1 MHIPAAVPPRGTN
14 PKREAGPNTHRFS
27 GKFKNAGVEAH
38 FRAESESVFLRH
50 DRYTIALIFALEAI
64 FLVIDLLKLLDV
76 QELNALRIGLR
87 ALFMMTLVAAFFH
100 CFSNGREPRGTQG
113 FVLFSMAVNNLLI
126 ATYHHPYFTEH
137 LTLDLLLAVYM
148 VTVAVYYA
156 FLSARLE
163 GTVLM
168 SVALGL
174 QFMVLRWW
182 FDAPDLDQIY
192 APILLFGL
200 IALSHY
206 ARVGQAHLHRVTWL
220 RGESERHQQLRAEEI
235 QVFRDHLLKL
245 VGHDLRQ
252 PLGALRY
259 YSAAVRIG
267 AANLGVDEAHRSLL
281 MAEQINLALD
291 QVTEMLDKAL
301 ELALLDNN
309 SVVVR
314 CRKQPIAPL
323 AKRLRENFAGA
334 AAIAGVEI
342 RIHGSGRAVV
352 HDPALMLPVLR
363 NLVSN
368 ALQYHDHNTS
378 RPRVVVA
385 FRGKLGDRIDIVDN
399 GGGFSAKLLDN
410 GVQASPR
417 QEVNTHS
424 GLGLTI
430 ARHFAQKQ
438 GWQMEVTSSPGR
450 GTYMRL
456 HLPSGSV
463 SPSRDQA
470 VDKPT
475 K

>member
-1 MHIPAAVPPRGTN
+1 MHFPASASPRVTD
-14 PKREAGPNTHRFS
+14 PKQETGPSTKKFS
-27 GKFKNAGVEAH
+27 GRFENAGIEARY
-38 FRAESESVFLRH
+38 RADSDSAFLHH
-50 DRYTIALIFALEAI
+50 DRYTVALIFTLEAI
-64 FLVIDLLKLLDV
+64 FLVMDLFKLLDV
-76 QELNALRIGLR
+76 QALDAWRIGLR
-87 ALFMMTLVAAFFH
+87 SLFMMTLVAAFFH

-113 FVLFSMAVNNLLI
+113 FIMFSMAVNNLLI

-156 FLSARLE
+156 FLSARLT

-168 SVALGL
+168 SVALGI

-182 FDAPDLDQIY
+182 FDAPDIDQIY

-206 ARVGQAHLHRVTWL
+206 ARIGQAHLHRLTWL
-220 RGESERHQQLRAEEI
+220 AGETARHQQQHAEEI
-235 QVFRDHLLKL
+235 EIFRTHLLKL

-259 YSAAVRIG
+259 YSAALRIG
-267 AANLGVDEAHRSLL
+267 ASQQGVDDANRSLL
-281 MAEQINLALD
+281 MADQVNLALD

-301 ELALLDNN
+301 ELAQLDND
-309 SVVVR
+309 SVIAR
-314 CRKQPIAPL
+314 CHKQPVASL
-323 AKRLRENFAGA
+323 AKKLQEHFAGA

-342 RIHGSGRAVV
+342 RIHGRGRAVV

-368 ALQYHDHNTS
+368 SLQYHNHNTS

-385 FRGKLGDRIDIVDN
+385 FRGKQGDRIDIVDN
-399 GGGFSAKLLDN
+399 GGGISAQRLET
-410 GVQASPR
+410 VMQVTRR
-417 QEVNTHS
+417 QDPDTRR
-424 GLGLTI
+424 GLGLII

-438 GWQMEVTSSPGR
+438 GWQVEVTSFPGH
-450 GTYMRL
+450 GTCMRL
-456 HLPSGSV
+456 KLPSGAG
-463 SPSRDQA
+463 SPSPGQP
-470 VDKPT
+470 VHT
-475 K
+475 